1 MKQVLLVGVGGFAG
15 SVLRY
20 LAYLWIDKRFEGVF
34 PLSTLFVNT
43 LGSLILGLIVGL
55 IIKSNISPELRLF
68 LGVGICGSFT
78 TFSTFAME
86 NVSLLEQKDMVTAAS
101 YTLASI
107 ILGMVMAFA
116 GYWIGKS
123 L

>member
-20 LAYLWIDKRFEGVF
+20 LAYLWIDKRFKGVF

-55 IIKSNISPELRLF
+55 FIKSNISPELRLF

>member
-55 IIKSNISPELRLF
+55 FIKSNISPELRLF

-123 L
+123 P

>member
-1 MKQVLLVGVGGFAG
+1 MKQVLLVGIGGFAG
-15 SVLRY
+15 STLRY
-20 LAYLWIDKRFEGVF
+20 LAYLWIDRRFEGVF
-34 PLSTLFVNT
+34 PLSTLFVNV

-55 IIKSNISPELRLF
+55 FMKSNISPELRLF

-86 NVSLLEQKDMVTAAS
+86 NVSLLGQKDIVTS
-101 YTLASI
+101 LVYTLASLV
-107 ILGMVMAFA
+107 LGLLMAFA

-123 L
+123 I

>member
-55 IIKSNISPELRLF
+55 FIKSNISSELRLF

>member
-107 ILGMVMAFA
+107 ILGKVMAFA

>member
-55 IIKSNISPELRLF
+55 FIKSNIF
-68 LGVGICGSFT
+68 
-78 TFSTFAME
+78 
-86 NVSLLEQKDMVTAAS
+86 
-101 YTLASI
+101 
-107 ILGMVMAFA
+107 
-116 GYWIGKS
+116 
-123 L
+123 